1 MKNILIAMG
10 LMAFLMIGGS
20 GYISA
25 IITFLAGGGI
35 EQSYIY
41 PIYGGIIVLTGVVV
55 GVAQWVVEEI
65 KILKEMLE
73 DENKKSNQ

>member
-73 DENKKSNQ
+73 DENI